1 MAGVDGESDQVMDTE
16 DEDSHHER
24 SLRGGMDRIL
34 ERKRKLEEE
43 RERKEQQAKQPK
55 GSKQYQRVLKKM
67 EDQKAKIVKLEEK
80 IAVIDND
87 LREADCPRTRCLGKD
102 RFCNRYWWF
111 ERNAMPYEGLPTS
124 STADARYAN
133 GRLWVQ
139 GPDDMERVGFIDVPE
154 DQKKQYR
161 KEFKMTPAERKKIEE
176 GPTGLADAYHWGYY
190 DDPDSVDKLIEWLD
204 SRGEREL
211 KLRKELSLQRDHIVK
226 YMKNRDG
233 YLAQSTQRAESEEA
247 PTKLV
252 TTRHKTYMDDQKHRC
267 LKWRN
272 TTAMSENGHLHVDA
286 SRPSKRAKRATEE
299 PKDVKAAVNR
309 QGKPL
314 TRQGTRYNF

>member
-67 EDQKAKIVKLEEK
+67 EDQKTKIVKLEEK

-226 YMKNRDG
+226 YMKNRDS
-233 YLAQSTQRAESEEA
+233 YLAQSAQRAESEEA

-286 SRPSKRAKRATEE
+286 SRPSKRAKRTTEE
-299 PKDVKAAVNR
+299 PKDVKTAVNR